1 MGGSRLLEEGVGRP
15 SRDLY
20 ISSLL
25 KKRLSTSEISYVEG
39 CDRYLG
45 ISEVMVVKQRR
56 SWTVADGNSE
66 TESLDEKKSPRV
78 HPAIVVLGLV
88 ILLTMITVFAFTRP
102 KTKPGKVPEWLDMI
116 KEAEREAKE
125 GKLVKNEKEEMEQF
139 VDLWSKRGVTEKNE
153 EEDLGERRE
162 DIKKSENSQNT

>member
-1 MGGSRLLEEGVGRP
+1 MGVSLLSEEAVGRP

-39 CDRYLG
+39 CDRNLE

-56 SWTVADGNSE
+56 NKIGTDGNIE
-66 TESLDEKKSPRV
+66 TESLVEKKSPKV

-88 ILLTMITVFAFTRP
+88 TLLTVITVFAFTMP

-125 GKLVKNEKEEMEQF
+125 GKLVKDEKEEMEQF
-139 VDLWSKRGVTEKNE
+139 VDLWSKRGVMEENE
-153 EEDLGERRE
+153 EEIEERRE
-162 DIKKSENSQNT
+162 ETLKSENSENT

>member
-1 MGGSRLLEEGVGRP
+1 MEEGVGRP

-39 CDRYLG
+39 CDRNLE

-56 SWTVADGNSE
+56 NRVGADGNCE
-66 TESLDEKKSPRV
+66 TESLDGKNSPRV
-78 HPAIVVLGLV
+78 NSAIVVLGLLI
-88 ILLTMITVFAFTRP
+88 ILTVITVYAFSRP

-125 GKLVKNEKEEMEQF
+125 GKLVKEDKEEMEQF
-139 VDLWSKRGVTEKNE
+139 VDLWSKRGVMDQKE
-153 EEDLGERRE
+153 E
-162 DIKKSENSQNT
+162 SEGASRSHEES

>member
-1 MGGSRLLEEGVGRP
+1 MRLSSCE
-15 SRDLY
+15 
-20 ISSLL
+20 ISSG
-25 KKRLSTSEISYVEG
+25 EG
-39 CDRYLG
+39 CDRNLE

-56 SWTVADGNSE
+56 NKIGTDGNSE
-66 TESLDEKKSPRV
+66 TESLVEKTSPKV

-88 ILLTMITVFAFTRP
+88 TLLTVITVFAFTRP

-125 GKLVKNEKEEMEQF
+125 GKLVKDEKEEMDQF

-153 EEDLGERRE
+153 EEELGERRE
-162 DIKKSENSQNT
+162 ETKKSENSQNT